1 MKFNNRSKKSKD
13 NLENT
18 LGEREP
24 LGFEDPEGKGSQISK
39 KPKGFGGEDPKSPRE
54 PLAAARDGVEEK
66 KRPRVLRGA
75 LNPII

>member
-1 MKFNNRSKKSKD
+1 MKFNNRSKKSKE

-39 KPKGFGGEDPKSPRE
+39 KSKGFGGEDPKSPRE
-54 PLAAARDGVEEK
+54 PLVAARDGVEEK
-66 KRPRVLRGA
+66 KT
-75 LNPII
+75 